1 MSISVI
7 IPVYNTAKYIEKC
20 LDSILN
26 QTYKDIEIIIV
37 NDGSTDNSEKIIKK
51 YLNKYS
57 NIKYFYEEN
66 KGQASAR
73 NLALT
78 KASGKYITFLD
89 SDDYIDSNMFK
100 TMIDNACDNDIII
113 CDILMEDNK
122 KYILKTYNCVK
133 DDPGKNYITSYM
145 GPVAKLYKKSFLE
158 KNKFKFI
165 ENIFYED
172 LASIAYL
179 GMYTKKIKYI
189 EKPFY
194 HYVIRNGSTMKQKK
208 YNKHLEDIFYVINH
222 LSEKINS
229 NSYKDELEYLYI
241 EHLLYSSSLR
251 FIKYNRLDMLYKINE
266 IIRKKY
272 PLYKKNIYYK
282 NKSIKFRIICNLI
295 YNKQYKILK
304 VLTKGR

>member
-1 MSISVI
+1 MSRV
-7 IPVYNTAKYIEKC
+7 
-20 LDSILN
+20 
-26 QTYKDIEIIIV
+26 
-37 NDGSTDNSEKIIKK
+37 
-51 YLNKYS
+51 
-57 NIKYFYEEN
+57 
-66 KGQASAR
+66 
-73 NLALT
+73 
-78 KASGKYITFLD
+78 
-89 SDDYIDSNMFK
+89 
-100 TMIDNACDNDIII
+100 
-113 CDILMEDNK
+113 
-122 KYILKTYNCVK
+122 
-133 DDPGKNYITSYM
+133 
-145 GPVAKLYKKSFLE
+145 
-158 KNKFKFI
+158 
-165 ENIFYED
+165 
-172 LASIAYL
+172 
-179 GMYTKKIKYI
+179 KYI